1 MGGEIADAPR
11 GRRLE
16 IEWRLSGR
24 VAAAMNTKL
33 LVDSI
38 VRQTTV
44 LIAQLCTAAG
54 VRAPLAQI
62 ADQVFLGLSREL
74 EAQGV
79 GRKVAADMFGLALRS
94 YQKKVQRLT
103 ESETQRD
110 KTLWEAILDYLRE
123 QGSVPRRRIFQR
135 FQRDDEAAV
144 AAILN
149 DLVSSGLAYSTGRG
163 GSAVFGVTSA
173 VDQERMADEDL
184 RTTLPAMAWLL
195 IYREGPLDSAA
206 LCERLGLG
214 PTDLEA
220 ILTDLEREGRV
231 QREPATGAYRSSSV
245 TIAVGDRAGWEAAVL
260 DHFQGVAK
268 AIAAKVRLGP
278 HSELRDV
285 VGGATLSFDV
295 HPGHPLEAEVYD
307 LLRVVRAL
315 VNELWN
321 RVAAHNR
328 AHPIPDQDKVKVT
341 FYLGQNVERSE
352 SEGSEPPAALE
363 ADDAPASEQ
372 DGPTDTDESLAD
384 DEGEDET

>member
-1 MGGEIADAPR
+1 
-11 GRRLE
+11 
-16 IEWRLSGR
+16 
-24 VAAAMNTKL
+24 MNTKL

-103 ESETQRD
+103 ESETQRE

-123 QGSVPRRRIFQR
+123 QGSVPRRRIFER
-135 FQRDDEAAV
+135 FGRDDEAAV

-163 GSAVFGVTSA
+163 GSAVFGLTSA
-173 VDQERMADEDL
+173 LDRERMADEDL
-184 RTTLPAMAWLL
+184 LATLPAMAWLL
-195 IYREGPLDSAA
+195 IYREGPLDAAA
-206 LCERLGLG
+206 LGERLGLG
-214 PTDLEA
+214 TADLAA
-220 ILTDLEREGRV
+220 ILADLEREGRV
-231 QREPATGAYRSSSV
+231 QHEPGTGLYRSGTV

-278 HSELRDV
+278 HSELKDLI
-285 VGGATLSFDV
+285 GGATLSFDV
-295 HPGHPLEAEVYD
+295 HRGHPLEAEVYD
-307 LLRVVRAL
+307 LLSTVRSL

-321 RVAAHNR
+321 RLAAHNR
-328 AHPIPDQDKVKVT
+328 AHPIPAHDKIKVT
-341 FYLGQNVERSE
+341 FYLGQNVERAEAELSSSPLATSDIE
-352 SEGSEPPAALE
+352 SSATSAGATPAA
-363 ADDAPASEQ
+363 DDE
-372 DGPTDTDESLAD
+372 DDDK

>member
-1 MGGEIADAPR
+1 
-11 GRRLE
+11 
-16 IEWRLSGR
+16 
-24 VAAAMNTKL
+24 MNTKL

-110 KTLWEAILDYLRE
+110 KTLWEAIIDYLRE
-123 QGSVPRRRIFQR
+123 QGSVPRRRIFER
-135 FQRDDEAAV
+135 FQHDDEDAV
-144 AAILN
+144 AAMLN

-163 GSAVFGVTSA
+163 DRALFGLTSL
-173 VDQERMADEDL
+173 VDQERMADEDQ
-184 RTTLPAMAWLL
+184 RATLPAMVWL
-195 IYREGPLDSAA
+195 IVYREGPIDAAA
-206 LCERLGLG
+206 LEARLGPHATHVG
-214 PTDLEA
+214 A
-220 ILTDLEREGRV
+220 ILAELEREGRV
-231 QREPATGAYRSSSV
+231 QRDPSTGRYKSGTM

-278 HSELRDV
+278 HSELAELI
-285 VGGATLSFDV
+285 GGATLSFDV
-295 HPGHPLEAEVYD
+295 HPGHPLEREVYD
-307 LLRVVRAL
+307 LLASVRDR
-315 VNELWN
+315 VNEVWN
-321 RVAAHNR
+321 QLAAYNR
-328 AHPIPDQDKVKVT
+328 EHPIPDCEKIKVT
-341 FYLGQNVERSE
+341 FYLGQNIERPEAELVMAAQGAAGGETRAADSE
-352 SEGSEPPAALE
+352 AGVKADTGELGEGK
-363 ADDAPASEQ
+363 
-372 DGPTDTDESLAD
+372 DES
-384 DEGEDET
+384 

>member
-1 MGGEIADAPR
+1 
-11 GRRLE
+11 
-16 IEWRLSGR
+16 
-24 VAAAMNTKL
+24 MNTKL
-33 LVDSI
+33 RVDSI

-110 KTLWEAILDYLRE
+110 KTLWEAILDYLRD
-123 QGSVPRRRIFQR
+123 QGSVPRRRIFER
-135 FQRDDEAAV
+135 FSRDDESAV

-163 GSAVFGVTSA
+163 GSAVFGLTSA
-173 VDQERMADEDL
+173 VDRERMADEDL
-184 RTTLPAMAWLL
+184 RATLPAMAWLL
-195 IYREGPLDSAA
+195 IYREGPLDA
-206 LCERLGLG
+206 LALEERLGIGG
-214 PTDLEA
+214 PELAAMLAELEH
-220 ILTDLEREGRV
+220 EGRV
-231 QREPATGAYRSSSV
+231 QREPGTGRYRSGAM

-278 HSELRDV
+278 QSELKDRI
-285 VGGATLSFDV
+285 GGSTLSFDV
-295 HPGHPLEAEVYD
+295 HPEHPLEGEVYD
-307 LLRVVRAL
+307 LLRSVRTQ

-321 RVAAHNR
+321 RVSAHNR
-328 AHPIPDQDKVKVT
+328 AHPIPDQEKTKVT
-341 FYLGQNVERSE
+341 FYLGQNVERQEAEGSSPPAGELDREEPE
-352 SEGSEPPAALE
+352 SEAPE
-363 ADDAPASEQ
+363 APDAS
-372 DGPTDTDESLAD
+372 
-384 DEGEDET
+384 EGEDET

>member
-1 MGGEIADAPR
+1 MAA
-11 GRRLE
+11 LH
-16 IEWRLSGR
+16 SG
-24 VAAAMNTKL
+24 MNTKL

-110 KTLWEAILDYLRE
+110 KTLWEAILDYLRD
-123 QGSVPRRRIFQR
+123 QGSVPRRRIFER
-135 FQRDDEAAV
+135 FSRDDESAV

-163 GSAVFGVTSA
+163 GSAVFGLTSA
-173 VDQERMADEDL
+173 VDRERMADEDL
-184 RTTLPAMAWLL
+184 RATLPAMAWLL
-195 IYREGPLDSAA
+195 IYREGPLDA
-206 LCERLGLG
+206 LALAERLGIGAAELA
-214 PTDLEA
+214 A
-220 ILTDLEREGRV
+220 ILAELEHEGRV
-231 QREPATGAYRSSSV
+231 QREAATGRYRSGTM

-278 HSELRDV
+278 QSELRDRI
-285 VGGATLSFDV
+285 GGSTLSFDV
-295 HPGHPLEAEVYD
+295 HPGHPLEGEVHD
-307 LLRVVRAL
+307 LLRSVRTQ

-321 RVAAHNR
+321 RVSAHNR
-328 AHPIPDQDKVKVT
+328 AHPIPDQDKTKVT
-341 FYLGQNVERSE
+341 FYLGQNVEAPE
-352 SEGSEPPAALE
+352 SGAPDLP
-363 ADDAPASEQ
+363 DA
-372 DGPTDTDESLAD
+372 G
-384 DEGEDET
+384 EGEDES

>member
-1 MGGEIADAPR
+1 MAAP
-11 GRRLE
+11 
-16 IEWRLSGR
+16 
-24 VAAAMNTKL
+24 MNTKL

-103 ESETQRD
+103 ESETQRE
-110 KTLWEAILDYLRE
+110 KTLWEAVLDYLRE
-123 QGSVPRRRIFQR
+123 QGSVPRRRIFER
-135 FQRDDEAAV
+135 FGRDDEAAV

-173 VDQERMADEDL
+173 VDQERMAGEDL
-184 RTTLPAMAWLL
+184 RTTLPAMVWL
-195 IYREGPLDSAA
+195 IVYREGPLDAA
-206 LCERLGLG
+206 TLAERLGLTA
-214 PTDLEA
+214 PDLA
-220 ILTDLEREGRV
+220 LILAELEHEGRV
-231 QREPATGAYRSSSV
+231 QREPGSDRYRSGTV

-278 HSELRDV
+278 QSELKDLI
-285 VGGATLSFDV
+285 GGATLSFDV

-307 LLRVVRAL
+307 LLRTVRAL
-315 VNELWN
+315 VNELWS
-321 RVAAHNR
+321 RLAAHNR
-328 AHPIPDQDKVKVT
+328 AYPIAESEKIKVT
-341 FYLGQNVERSE
+341 FYLGQNVERPEAE
-352 SEGSEPPAALE
+352 SSPTPIAAAE
-363 ADDAPASEQ
+363 IETSAESADE
-372 DGPTDTDESLAD
+372 DGDED
-384 DEGEDET
+384 EDEGEHEP

>member
-1 MGGEIADAPR
+1 
-11 GRRLE
+11 
-16 IEWRLSGR
+16 
-24 VAAAMNTKL
+24 MNTKL

-94 YQKKVQRLT
+94 YQKKVQRLA
-103 ESETQRD
+103 ESETTRD
-110 KTLWEAILDYLRE
+110 KTLWEAVLDYLRE
-123 QGSVPRRRIFQR
+123 QGSVPRRRIFER
-135 FQRDDEAAV
+135 FQRDDEQAV

-173 VDQERMADEDL
+173 VDRERMADEDQ
-184 RTTLPAMAWLL
+184 RTTLPARAWLI
-195 IYREGPLDSAA
+195 IYREAPLDAAA
-206 LCERLGLG
+206 LQERPGIS
-214 PTDLEA
+214 TADLRAMLHEPEH
-220 ILTDLEREGRV
+220 ERRV
-231 QREPATGAYRSSSV
+231 QRDADGRYRSS
-245 TIAVGDRAGWEAAVL
+245 TITSAVGDRVGWEAAVL

-268 AIAAKVRLGP
+268 AIAAKIRLGP
-278 HSELRDV
+278 HSELRDL

-307 LLRVVRAL
+307 LLCSV
-315 VNELWN
+315 
-321 RVAAHNR
+321 
-328 AHPIPDQDKVKVT
+328 
-341 FYLGQNVERSE
+341 
-352 SEGSEPPAALE
+352 
-363 ADDAPASEQ
+363 
-372 DGPTDTDESLAD
+372 
-384 DEGEDET
+384 

>member
-1 MGGEIADAPR
+1 MWPPPR
-11 GRRLE
+11 
-16 IEWRLSGR
+16 
-24 VAAAMNTKL
+24 MNTKL

-110 KTLWEAILDYLRE
+110 KTLWEAVLDYLRE
-123 QGSVPRRRIFQR
+123 QGSVPRRRVFER
-135 FQRDDEAAV
+135 FGRDDEAAV

-149 DLVSSGLAYSTGRG
+149 DLVSSGLAYSTGRA
-163 GSAVFGVTSA
+163 GSAVFGLTSA
-173 VDQERMADEDL
+173 LDRERMADEDL
-184 RTTLPAMAWLL
+184 RATLPAMAWLL
-195 IYREGPLDSAA
+195 IYREGPLDAAA
-206 LCERLGLG
+206 LEERLGLG
-214 PTDLEA
+214 AADLAA
-220 ILTDLEREGRV
+220 ILAELEREGRV
-231 QREPATGAYRSSSV
+231 QREPGSQRYRSGTV

-278 HSELRDV
+278 NSELKNL

-307 LLRVVRAL
+307 LLRAVRAR
-315 VNELWN
+315 VNELWQ
-321 RVAAHNR
+321 RLAAQNR
-328 AHPIPDQDKVKVT
+328 AHPIADRDKIKVT
-341 FYLGQNVERSE
+341 FYLGQNVERPEAEFGSSPTA
-352 SEGSEPPAALE
+352 SEGESS
-363 ADDAPASEQ
+363 APGAES
-372 DGPTDTDESLAD
+372 DGTGLGE

>member
-1 MGGEIADAPR
+1 
-11 GRRLE
+11 
-16 IEWRLSGR
+16 
-24 VAAAMNTKL
+24 MNTKL

-110 KTLWEAILDYLRE
+110 KTLWEAIIDFLRE
-123 QGSVPRRRIFQR
+123 QGGAPRRRIFER
-135 FQRDDEAAV
+135 FQRDDESAV

-163 GSAVFGVTSA
+163 GSAVFGLTSA
-173 VDQERMADEDL
+173 VDRERMADEDQSA
-184 RTTLPAMAWLL
+184 TLPAMLWLVV
-195 IYREGPLDSAA
+195 YREGPLAA
-206 LCERLGLG
+206 ATLAERFGIDLPSVESLLG
-214 PTDLEA
+214 E
-220 ILTDLEREGRV
+220 LERDGRV
-231 QREPATGAYRSSSV
+231 QRDDSGRYRSGTM

-260 DHFQGVAK
+260 DHFAGVAK

-278 HSELRDV
+278 QSELAEWI
-285 VGGATLSFDV
+285 GGTTLSFDV
-295 HPGHPLEAEVYD
+295 HPGHPLEGEVYA
-307 LLRVVRAL
+307 LLKDVRAS
-315 VNELWN
+315 VNDLWH
-321 RVAAHNR
+321 RLAAHNR
-328 AHPIPDQDKVKVT
+328 AHPIADGEKIKVT
-341 FYLGQNVERSE
+341 FYLGQNVERPDPADAADRSLDAVPGRDPAGDSE
-352 SEGSEPPAALE
+352 VTSENDTSEGGTDRAA
-363 ADDAPASEQ
+363 
-372 DGPTDTDESLAD
+372 DT
-384 DEGEDET
+384 EGENQS

>member
-1 MGGEIADAPR
+1 
-11 GRRLE
+11 
-16 IEWRLSGR
+16 
-24 VAAAMNTKL
+24 MNTKL

-110 KTLWEAILDYLRE
+110 KTLWEAILDYLRD
-123 QGSVPRRRIFQR
+123 QGSVPRRRIFER
-135 FQRDDEAAV
+135 FSRDDESAV

-163 GSAVFGVTSA
+163 GSAVFGLTSA
-173 VDQERMADEDL
+173 VDRERMADEDL
-184 RTTLPAMAWLL
+184 RATLPAMAWLL
-195 IYREGPLDSAA
+195 IYREGPLDA
-206 LCERLGLG
+206 LALEERLGIGG
-214 PTDLEA
+214 PELAAMLAELEH
-220 ILTDLEREGRV
+220 EGRV
-231 QREPATGAYRSSSV
+231 QREPGTGRYRSGAM

-278 HSELRDV
+278 QSELKDRI
-285 VGGATLSFDV
+285 GGSTLSFDV
-295 HPGHPLEAEVYD
+295 HPEHPLEGEVYD
-307 LLRVVRAL
+307 LLRSVRTQ

-321 RVAAHNR
+321 RVSAHNR
-328 AHPIPDQDKVKVT
+328 AHPIPDQEKTKVT
-341 FYLGQNVERSE
+341 FYLGQNVERPE
-352 SEGSEPPAALE
+352 AEGSSPPAAGELDTKEPESE
-363 ADDAPASEQ
+363 APEAPDAS
-372 DGPTDTDESLAD
+372 
-384 DEGEDET
+384 EGEDET

>member
-1 MGGEIADAPR
+1 
-11 GRRLE
+11 
-16 IEWRLSGR
+16 
-24 VAAAMNTKL
+24 MNTKL

-110 KTLWEAILDYLRE
+110 KTLWEAILDYLRD
-123 QGSVPRRRIFQR
+123 QGGVPRRRIFER
-135 FQRDDEAAV
+135 FSRDDEAAV

-163 GSAVFGVTSA
+163 GSAVFGLTSA
-173 VDQERMADEDL
+173 VDRERMADEDL
-184 RTTLPAMAWLL
+184 HATLPAMAWLL
-195 IYREGPLDSAA
+195 IYREGPLEAA
-206 LCERLGLG
+206 VLAERLGIGTAELASILAE
-214 PTDLEA
+214 LEK
-220 ILTDLEREGRV
+220 EGRV
-231 QREPATGAYRSSSV
+231 QRDPGGRYRSGTM

-278 HSELRDV
+278 QSELRDRI
-285 VGGATLSFDV
+285 GGSTLSFDV
-295 HPGHPLEAEVYD
+295 HPGHPLESEVYD
-307 LLRVVRAL
+307 LLRSVRTQ

-321 RVAAHNR
+321 RVSAHNR
-328 AHPIPDQDKVKVT
+328 AHPIPDQEKTKVT
-341 FYLGQNVERSE
+341 FYLGQNLERPE
-352 SEGSEPPAALE
+352 AEGSSPSAAAEGDEEAREHGAPEPP
-363 ADDAPASEQ
+363 DAS
-372 DGPTDTDESLAD
+372 
-384 DEGEDET
+384 EGEDET

>member
-1 MGGEIADAPR
+1 M
-11 GRRLE
+11 
-16 IEWRLSGR
+16 
-24 VAAAMNTKL
+24 AASMNTKL

-110 KTLWEAILDYLRE
+110 KTLWEAVLDYLRE
-123 QGSVPRRRIFQR
+123 QGSVPRRRIFER
-135 FQRDDEAAV
+135 FQRDDEQAV

-163 GSAVFGVTSA
+163 GSSVFGLTSA
-173 VDQERMADEDL
+173 VDRERMADEDQ
-184 RTTLPAMAWLL
+184 RTTLPAMAWLI
-195 IYREGPLDSAA
+195 IYREGPLAA
-206 LCERLGLG
+206 AELQERLGIGTAELRAMLHE
-214 PTDLEA
+214 LEQ
-220 ILTDLEREGRV
+220 EGRV
-231 QREPATGAYRSSSV
+231 QRDPDERYRSSTI
-245 TIAVGDRAGWEAAVL
+245 TIAVGDRVGWEAAVL

-268 AIAAKVRLGP
+268 AIAAKIRLGP
-278 HSELRDV
+278 QSELRDV
-285 VGGATLSFDV
+285 IGGATLSFDV

-307 LLRVVRAL
+307 LLRGMRAQ
-315 VNELWN
+315 VNELWG
-321 RVAAHNR
+321 RLSAHNR
-328 AHPIPDQDKVKVT
+328 AHPIADADKVKVT
-341 FYLGQNVERSE
+341 FYLGQNVERPEEGNGGSPPSSHAQHQDE
-352 SEGSEPPAALE
+352 PASADAADDTSDLADEKNPAADEGSGEPDE
-363 ADDAPASEQ
+363 AQ
-372 DGPTDTDESLAD
+372 
-384 DEGEDET
+384 EGER

>member
-1 MGGEIADAPR
+1 
-11 GRRLE
+11 
-16 IEWRLSGR
+16 
-24 VAAAMNTKL
+24 MNTKL

-110 KTLWEAILDYLRE
+110 KTLWEAVMDYIRE
-123 QGSVPRRRIFQR
+123 QGSVPRRRIFER
-135 FQRDDEAAV
+135 FARDDDDAV

-163 GSAVFGVTSA
+163 ERALFGLTSQ
-173 VDQERMADEDL
+173 VDQQRMEDEDVGA
-184 RTTLPAMAWLL
+184 TLPAMVWL
-195 IYREGPLDSAA
+195 IVYREGPIDAA
-206 LCERLGLG
+206 GIAARLGPDAKQLDA
-214 PTDLEA
+214 TLDE
-220 ILTDLEREGRV
+220 LTREGRV
-231 QREPATGAYRSSSV
+231 QLDASTGLYRSGTM

-278 HSELRDV
+278 GSELRELI
-285 VGGATLSFDV
+285 GGATLSFDV
-295 HPGHPLEAEVYD
+295 HPGHPLEQEVYA
-307 LLRVVRAL
+307 LLRETRAR
-315 VNELWN
+315 VNELWA
-321 RVAAHNR
+321 RLTAHNR
-328 AHPIPDQDKVKVT
+328 EHPIADPDKIKVT
-341 FYLGQNVERSE
+341 FYLGQNIERPE
-352 SEGSEPPAALE
+352 PEYGSTPPAA
-363 ADDAPASEQ
+363 DDRLTPLPSPTPAI
-372 DGPTDTDESLAD
+372 D
-384 DEGEDET
+384 DEGENQ